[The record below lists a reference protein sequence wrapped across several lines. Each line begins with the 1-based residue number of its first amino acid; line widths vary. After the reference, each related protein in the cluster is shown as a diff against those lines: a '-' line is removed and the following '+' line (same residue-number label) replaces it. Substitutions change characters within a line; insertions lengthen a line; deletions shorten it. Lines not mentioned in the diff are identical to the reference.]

1 MATGSSGARKFDDTH
16 TKTERFTA
24 VKRSVFIFI
33 PAAKKPVPAQRQP
46 VTLSPIFTLIALLYF
61 PTTRI
66 MEGLPDFP
74 RKRAGRRQSAYHCR
88 LNPRGT
94 GLH

>member
-1 MATGSSGARKFDDTH
+1 MAAGSSGARKSDDTH

-33 PAAKKPVPAQRQP
+33 AATKKPAPAQRQP
-46 VTLSPIFTLIALLYF
+46 VTLSPIFTLIALLCF

-74 RKRAGRRQSAYHCR
+74 RDVPDTARDGCQAASARA
-88 LNPRGT
+88 NT
-94 GLH
+94 V

>member
-1 MATGSSGARKFDDTH
+1 MAAGSSGVRKSDDTH

-24 VKRSVFIFI
+24 VKRSVFIFS
-33 PAAKKPVPAQRQP
+33 AAKKPAPAQRQL
-46 VTLSPIFTLIALLYF
+46 VTLSPIFALIAFLYF

-74 RKRAGRRQSAYHCR
+74 RDVPDTARDGCQAASARA
-88 LNPRGT
+88 NT
-94 GLH
+94 V

>member
-1 MATGSSGARKFDDTH
+1 MAAGGSGARKTDDTH

-33 PAAKKPVPAQRQP
+33 PAAKKPAPAQRQP
-46 VTLSPIFTLIALLYF
+46 VPLSPIFTLTALLYF

-66 MEGLPDFP
+66 LEGLPDFP
-74 RKRAGRRQSAYHCR
+74 RDVPDTARDGCRAASAQA
-88 LNPRGT
+88 NT
-94 GLH
+94 V